1 MLKIVLNWNLIL
13 LACDLN
19 LRLKYY
25 LLRRLDLLLADHDW
39 NACGLCYIL
48 WIMNLVILIWLS
60 LYLLLNELWL
70 LAAYDMSSV
79 NAYCLLLILLDVFLI
94 WYLLQ
99 VVREFLLTFERFLNN
114 YRLLYNLFFLYHN
127 RLNNLTLL
135 WLFILKWYL
144 LNLRLMH

>member
-13 LACDLN
+13 LVCDLN

-25 LLRRLDLLLADHDW
+25 LLWRLDLLLADHDW
-39 NACGLCYIL
+39 NASRLCYIL
-48 WIMNLVILIWLS
+48 WIMNLVILIRLS

-94 WYLLQ
+94 WYWLQ

-114 YRLLYNLFFLYHN
+114 YRLLYDLLFLYHN
-127 RLNNLTLL
+127 RLNNLILL
-135 WLFILKWYL
+135 
-144 LNLRLMH
+144 

>member
-1 MLKIVLNWNLIL
+1 LLKIVLNWNLIL
-13 LACDLN
+13 LVCDLN

-25 LLRRLDLLLADHDW
+25 LLWRLDLLLADHDW
-39 NACGLCYIL
+39 NASRLCYIL
-48 WIMNLVILIWLS
+48 WIMNLVILILLS

-94 WYLLQ
+94 WYWLQ

-114 YRLLYNLFFLYHN
+114 YRLLYDLLFLYHN
-127 RLNNLTLL
+127 RLNYLILL
-135 WLFILKWYL
+135 
-144 LNLRLMH
+144 